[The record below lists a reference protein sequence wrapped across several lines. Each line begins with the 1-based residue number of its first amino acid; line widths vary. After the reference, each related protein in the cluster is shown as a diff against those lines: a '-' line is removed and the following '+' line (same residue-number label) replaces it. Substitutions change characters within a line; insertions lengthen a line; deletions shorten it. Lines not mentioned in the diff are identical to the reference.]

1 MWYVGG
7 ATWCFSESFAYQGVY
22 CPSKLSL
29 FSRPPSWQLV
39 RTPKVIRLHN
49 THTQFR
55 SGTCSKTLPLGALH
69 SLALCSGESFAFFFV
84 CSAFFVAL
92 RHQPGQL
99 RNFRP
104 AGFRSD
110 GSGVHS
116 HTLKLTEIAD
126 STQFFPFLCLFFCS
140 FSLPSRGNHFFLL
153 PPRKNLLLAG
163 RAIFSPSHGLRRG
176 TATLFTDSSTGTT
189 FPPSQSGT
197 FPVSRELPSCCCSSS
212 SPLCGQGPSL
222 FFFFC

>member
-1 MWYVGG
+1 MGG
-7 ATWCFSESFAYQGVY
+7 VTWCFSESFAYQGVY
-22 CPSKLSL
+22 CPSELSL

-69 SLALCSGESFAFFFV
+69 SLALCSGESF
-84 CSAFFVAL
+84 
-92 RHQPGQL
+92 
-99 RNFRP
+99 FRLLSVFRRFASPIWPTPKFSP

-176 TATLFTDSSTGTT
+176 TATFFTDSSTGTT

>member
-1 MWYVGG
+1 MAAGPN
-7 ATWCFSESFAYQGVY
+7 SEGNPFAQHTHTV
-22 CPSKLSL
+22 PLRNLLQNTSARRSPLSL
-29 FSRPPSWQLV
+29 
-39 RTPKVIRLHN
+39 
-49 THTQFR
+49 
-55 SGTCSKTLPLGALH
+55 
-69 SLALCSGESFAFFFV
+69 SLCVPENLFFV

-116 HTLKLTEIAD
+116 HTQKLTEIAD

-176 TATLFTDSSTGTT
+176 TATFFTDSSTGTT